1 MLITIANHQSDFELK
16 TILEA
21 AEFYI
26 KKLIP
31 EEVYKDIEIYIEI
44 CDGLNLTGKKDPD
57 KTLEGYA
64 ADETEED
71 DEGRFFYIALR
82 RTDPG
87 AMLVTL
93 AHEMVH
99 VKQMAMD
106 EMKKFY
112 VDGKLYCRYLGYD
125 YRVDSLY
132 DDMPWEQEAYA
143 LEMVLVSAWGN
154 R

>member
-1 MLITIANHQSDFELK
+1 MIITIDGHKTEFELK
-16 TILEA
+16 TISEA
-21 AEFYI
+21 ADFYI

-31 EEVYKDIEIYIEI
+31 KHIYQNMHVYIEI
-44 CDGLNLTGKKDPD
+44 CDGLKLHGTDEPD
-57 KTLEGYA
+57 KTLVGYA
-64 ADETEED
+64 ACENEEHELPRD
-71 DEGRFFYIALR
+71 FYIALNR
-82 RTDPG
+82 GDP
-87 AMLVTL
+87 AEMLLTL

-99 VKQMAMD
+99 VKQSALE

-112 VDGKLYCRYLGYD
+112 VGETLYCRYLNVD
-125 YRVDSLY
+125 YPVDSLY